1 MFNSWIGL
9 GYVLVGDLFVDDTF
23 LTLDRLRHSM
33 EGQSQTNVLFQYYA
47 LYNALPAAWRS
58 VEGLEAINP
67 EQPTFHGR
75 EITYITSNY
84 TRDILLKMRQKPPCC
99 VNFWS
104 RKYNNIVVDRKIFM
118 APFSATKEV
127 RLQVLQWKIIHNIYP
142 TQILLNKMG
151 KSTDSNCRYC
161 GQRDFIEHF
170 FCSCP
175 SVVAIWMTVFHLFI
189 AVISDH
195 ALHNKSQSTYIVQ
208 GKRSVKI
215 NT

>member
-1 MFNSWIGL
+1 
-9 GYVLVGDLFVDDTF
+9 
-23 LTLDRLRHSM
+23 
-33 EGQSQTNVLFQYYA
+33 
-47 LYNALPAAWRS
+47 
-58 VEGLEAINP
+58 
-67 EQPTFHGR
+67 
-75 EITYITSNY
+75 
-84 TRDILLKMRQKPPCC
+84 MRQKPPCC

-104 RKYNNIVVDRKIFM
+104 RKYNNIVLDRKIFM

-175 SVVAIWMTVFHLFI
+175 SVVAIWMTVENKVSVMMGRPVTLSEQQKLLGVTSPDFPELLVDRINHILLVTKMCVSKFKYGDYNNLRQIFDYETFI
-189 AVISDH
+189 RK
-195 ALHNKSQSTYIVQ
+195 LT
-208 GKRSVKI
+208 
-215 NT
+215 TL